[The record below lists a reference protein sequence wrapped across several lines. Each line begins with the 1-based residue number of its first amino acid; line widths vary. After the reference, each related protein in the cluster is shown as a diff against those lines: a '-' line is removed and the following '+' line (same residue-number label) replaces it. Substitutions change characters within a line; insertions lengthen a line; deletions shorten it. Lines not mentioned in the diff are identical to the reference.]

1 VEPGQLNDADLLGAL
16 NEAQRSVAAA
26 RDQMTARA
34 EAWERV
40 VALTRELERRYP
52 PAPVPGEAGTSED
65 RVASRA
71 SSLLPEERAVGGG
84 EAEGLAEAVLADSDQ
99 RSADREAAPD
109 SFVEH
114 RTSGEATPP
123 PQ

>member
-1 VEPGQLNDADLLGAL
+1 MEPEHLSDADLLDAL
-16 NEAQRSVAAA
+16 NDAQRTVAAGPA
-26 RDQMTARA
+26 QVTGRP
-34 EAWERV
+34 EAWQRV

-52 PAPVPGEAGTSED
+52 PAPVAEGPGPNED

-71 SSLLPEERAVGGG
+71 SSLLPEERAAGAGD
-84 EAEGLAEAVLADSDQ
+84 AERLAEAVLADSDQ

-114 RTSGEATPP
+114 RTSEEATPP
-123 PQ
+123 G